1 IPESGDPL
9 YTLFSGTIFESP
21 VYIEFFGIPIILMTY
36 AMSVVPIII
45 ATFFAAKLEIKVAKI
60 TPNVLKMFFVPFVV
74 LLIIVPL
81 TLILIGPIATWA
93 SQIVGNI
100 TLWLYGLS
108 SIAAGAFLGAGWII
122 FVIFGLHWGLVPIM
136 LNNISVY
143 GMDPL
148 FAILVAHSFALSGAV
163 LAVWIRT
170 KNSKLTALSGPAF
183 LSGFFGISEPALY
196 G

>member
-1 IPESGDPL
+1 
-9 YTLFSGTIFESP
+9 
-21 VYIEFFGIPIILMTY
+21 
-36 AMSVVPIII
+36 
-45 ATFFAAKLEIKVAKI
+45 
-60 TPNVLKMFFVPFVV
+60 
-74 LLIIVPL
+74 
-81 TLILIGPIATWA
+81 
-93 SQIVGNI
+93 
-100 TLWLYGLS
+100 
-108 SIAAGAFLGAGWII
+108 
-122 FVIFGLHWGLVPIM
+122 GLVPIM

-196 G
+196 GIALPLKRPLIFSVIASGVAGAILGGIGSKAYAFGGLGIFQFPMLIDSNSGLDATFWGAAI